1 MEPMK
6 DNKSSVNE
14 PEAPAKNKPE
24 LQKPERSLSV
34 GSLVCAADTEQGA
47 YHIKNGNSP
56 CQDFS
61 GVLAVPEKICSCWE
75 AATASAAAPSASM
88 EAVRP

>member
-61 GVLAVPEKICSCWE
+61 GVLAVPEKNLHAI
-75 AATASAAAPSASM
+75 P
-88 EAVRP
+88 PGLQPLF